1 MSKDREARLDEQRA
15 NPEQTGGP
23 RPQMERVTVNL
34 TARASEALKESVELT
49 GDTKTDTINRALLI
63 YAFLQGVMQEGG
75 AVYTRGGDTGEL
87 ERVRFL

>member
-15 NPEQTGGP
+15 APDQAGGP
-23 RPQMERVTVNL
+23 RPHMERVTVNL
-34 TARASEALKESVELT
+34 TARASQALRESVELT

-75 AVYTRGGDTGEL
+75 AVYTRESDAAEL